1 MATERQR
8 GDHGRRR
15 GLGKWQSGVD
25 KHFQVYCLWV
35 VSPNDLRLVR
45 GMKQAAREKQLSGF
59 GRLCV
64 KIMIPSSIEQLI
76 LEYKYSMERHELHK
90 RMLTD
95 FRDTWF
101 SLIFRRFCRRVIAF
115 LEL

>member
-1 MATERQR
+1 MRFLSVSVVWTVSVRFILVLGGHRATK
-8 GDHGRRR
+8 RRT
-15 GLGKWQSGVD
+15 S
-25 KHFQVYCLWV
+25 
-35 VSPNDLRLVR
+35 SN
-45 GMKQAAREKQLSGF
+45 F

-90 RMLTD
+90 RMLAD

>member
-1 MATERQR
+1 M
-8 GDHGRRR
+8 
-15 GLGKWQSGVD
+15 GKWQSGVD